1 MTKKLSVGKAF
12 ATIALS
18 GTLLLTMTG
27 CNKQVL
33 DFNKSFNVV
42 VEPNGDSISVVGIKN
57 YNDYSGTQV
66 QFETVDG
73 LRVLSST
80 HQAQMVN
87 APSKENLDRYV
98 TSLQDFDDVVM
109 YYDDQILFGK
119 AFNKKLIDLDYVF
132 NKAIILKDESA
143 TIVELDTWKDYE
155 DDKVQ
160 LRLTDGTCMYA
171 EIDKLKIVYDK
182 NAPEGAIERYAASL
196 VGSEEN
202 VIHHG
207 APTK

>member
-1 MTKKLSVGKAF
+1 MTKKLSIGKSF
-12 ATIALS
+12 ATIALG

-42 VEPNGDSISVVGIKN
+42 VEPNGDSISVVGIQN
-57 YNDYSGTQV
+57 YCDYEGSQV

-87 APSKENLDRYV
+87 VASQENLNRYV
-98 TSLQDFDDVVM
+98 TALQDFDDVVM

-119 AFNKKLIDLDYVF
+119 AFNKKIIDLDYVF
-132 NKAIILKDESA
+132 NKAIIVRDEQA
-143 TIVELDTWKDYE
+143 TIYNITAWKDYE
-155 DDKVQ
+155 DDKMQ
-160 LRLTDGTCMYA
+160 IKLEDGTCMYS
-171 EIDKLKIVYDK
+171 EIDNIKIVNDA
-182 NAPEGAIERYAASL
+182 NAPEGAIERYAATL

-202 VIHHG
+202 VKHYG
-207 APTK
+207 AVTK

>member
-1 MTKKLSVGKAF
+1 MTKKLSIGRSF
-12 ATIALS
+12 ATIALG

-42 VEPNGDSISVVGIKN
+42 VEPNGDSISVVGIQN
-57 YNDYSGTQV
+57 YCDYEGSQV

-87 APSKENLDRYV
+87 VASQENLNRYV
-98 TSLQDFDDVVM
+98 TALQDFDDVVM

-119 AFNKKLIDLDYVF
+119 AFNKKIIDLDYVF
-132 NKAIILKDESA
+132 NKAIIVRDEQA
-143 TIVELDTWKDYE
+143 TIYNITAWKDYE
-155 DDKVQ
+155 DDKMQ
-160 LRLTDGTCMYA
+160 IKLEDGTCMYS
-171 EIDKLKIVYDK
+171 EIDNIKIVNDA
-182 NAPEGAIERYAASL
+182 NAPEGAIERYAATL

-202 VIHHG
+202 VKHYG
-207 APTK
+207 AVTK